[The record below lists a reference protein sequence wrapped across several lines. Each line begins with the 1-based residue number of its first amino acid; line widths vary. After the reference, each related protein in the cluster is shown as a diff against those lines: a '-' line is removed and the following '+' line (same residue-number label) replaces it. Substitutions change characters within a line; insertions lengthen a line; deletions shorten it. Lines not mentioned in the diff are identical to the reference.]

1 MAFDLPRKRVF
12 PVDDVDVR
20 LLDEP
25 SPFELENRDAI
36 ARNWEAETAANPAL
50 FDGEVVLLSALAYTD
65 GQLVGRCHAVRYS
78 TFLYWR
84 KNRAFISSEH
94 CFAHAMLVSADGAL
108 IAVRM
113 GSHTVNAGRVYFAAG
128 SFEPGD
134 FRGEQVDVHYNM
146 TREVTEETGLDIS
159 AADCAPSYVA
169 YSAQTGTA
177 IFRRYNLPEKAD
189 DIAERIRAFV
199 AAESDPEIVGPVIIR
214 NAHDLPDGLMPHMRA
229 IVDWH
234 FGLARAGGRAF
245 RSEPGP

>member
-1 MAFDLPRKRVF
+1 MAFDLPRERVF
-12 PVDDVDVR
+12 SVSDVDVR

-25 SPFELENRDAI
+25 SPFEHVNKDAI

-65 GQLVGRCHAVRYS
+65 GRLVGRCHAVRYS
-78 TFLYWR
+78 TFLFWR
-84 KNRAFISSEH
+84 RNRAFSSSEH

-134 FRGEQVDVHYNM
+134 FSDGQVDLHYNM
-146 TREVTEETGLDIS
+146 RREVAEETGLDIS

-177 IFRRYNLPEKAD
+177 IFRRYDLPENAD

-199 AAESDPEIVGPVIIR
+199 AAEADPEITEPVIIR
-214 NAHDLPDGLMPHMRA
+214 NAHDLPDGLLPHMRA

-234 FGLARAGGRAF
+234 FGAGR
-245 RSEPGP
+245 PGS